1 MNSSP
6 EFLTSRGV
14 DLEKSLDSFIRL
26 LFNSVFDKL
35 FDFYGFDYEFY
46 ESNIFSG
53 LFEPT
58 KEYEMRISYEFLVK
72 KDGKYIGFRYSNLQ
86 DKEVIDLVSN
96 YTQYKMFIDKMDG
109 FEKGPICKLCILDFN
124 DRLGEFKYDKNE
136 RPIPYLSL
144 KEFLNTFFSDI
155 DYVEFYNKINSAIRS
170 TNDILAMQVTP
181 KLLSNNI
188 FKFKKKVSDSFVSC
202 IHSLKYV
209 FKENTRFCTLNSEVN
224 EFAFADLFEV
234 EKCIIGNSDF
244 SKCFISAEYLFSV
257 IGGNLKLD
265 FTPIVLGYI
274 KSIEQLLYVI
284 YDSAFKKNKTLS
296 YWRREEKPTIN
307 CEEREDPFDSRKSL
321 YKYPR
326 KKKEESKIEL
336 MELFYFIANNS
347 FCWKLDEN
355 QYKEIIMQLLPCFKD
370 YSQNCRNNYLH
381 KDNLYDYAEVLRIR
395 NNTMF
400 ILYYLLT
407 LCHIGW
413 DADSK
418 NSKLGIVDDT
428 FDRLYLDVV
437 KERGYYSISLKDSV
451 DIKGFWID
459 INNNPKFNE
468 DGYISDGELHFLKYE
483 GEYVNDDILKDDE
496 YIKNNSIVITRENC
510 PLEYKKMKDLK
521 HRPQ

>member
-1 MNSSP
+1 MDKTIEKIIDHEIKKFLNITNIISFDKFQSSKDKKTVSDFQFRIFKP
-6 EFLTSRGV
+6 FDDSIYYIS

-274 KSIEQLLYVI
+274 KSIAQINYIFNLFLKNKKN
-284 YDSAFKKNKTLS
+284 FKKMLKN
-296 YWRREEKPTIN
+296 
-307 CEEREDPFDSRKSL
+307 
-321 YKYPR
+321 
-326 KKKEESKIEL
+326 
-336 MELFYFIANNS
+336 A
-347 FCWKLDEN
+347 
-355 QYKEIIMQLLPCFKD
+355 IILLK
-370 YSQNCRNNYLH
+370 YSQSCSIIKKNILIFGVGIIAKVSTECA
-381 KDNLYDYAEVLRIR
+381 KYDANIVDISQSVLSEYFAMIMLADIDDLKVPFSEFVDILSSVGRERGLSI
-395 NNTMF
+395 NVMHEDIFNTMH
-400 ILYYLLT
+400 
-407 LCHIGW
+407 HI
-413 DADSK
+413 
-418 NSKLGIVDDT
+418 
-428 FDRLYLDVV
+428 
-437 KERGYYSISLKDSV
+437 
-451 DIKGFWID
+451 
-459 INNNPKFNE
+459 
-468 DGYISDGELHFLKYE
+468 
-483 GEYVNDDILKDDE
+483 
-496 YIKNNSIVITRENC
+496 
-510 PLEYKKMKDLK
+510 
-521 HRPQ
+521 